1 MQSLQ
6 SPQLDAMLPSGT
18 SPRSPV
24 SSLRQIFMRQG
35 QAGMVSRFSIRHLA
49 ADAVS
54 GRVPR
59 RWKPQAVPANYGAKP
74 SSHAHS
80 FSGLRAD
87 GGIVSLLSGG
97 AGSFNCSCS
106 AMSLGACQSCNSTNA
121 HANKGGCSIRLR
133 WRQQLGK
140 QGMVLVNAS
149 NRSTGHQSMDSDEEG
164 DVTIT
169 RELEAYDT
177 ERIRQMGR
185 HLDLMWNFNQKPK
198 PSPCACCTGSG
209 SRSCEYCHSTGAM
222 MVGHERFCSLEHG
235 CKPCPVCNGQGE
247 VKCFHCKGTGMRAGW
262 LDEGCP
268 VDPGL

>member
-1 MQSLQ
+1 MTWQQAHTLSAVELRSVVGLDKHLQLTMQSLQ

-149 NRSTGHQSMDSDEEG
+149 NRSTGHQSMDSDE
-164 DVTIT
+164 VH
-169 RELEAYDT
+169 ELGH
-177 ERIRQMGR
+177 RIVMY
-185 HLDLMWNFNQKPK
+185 
-198 PSPCACCTGSG
+198 A
-209 SRSCEYCHSTGAM
+209 
-222 MVGHERFCSLEHG
+222 FCSFCHR
-235 CKPCPVCNGQGE
+235 
-247 VKCFHCKGTGMRAGW
+247 GTSLAR
-262 LDEGCP
+262 LRHSN
-268 VDPGL
+268 LH